1 MNHFIVRS
9 HAEKKTFL
17 LCAVYLILIFFIN
30 LTKKT
35 NQTRPNRQNTGDK
48 LQMINF
54 SFFYNFRFYMPIA
67 VVMALIVPT
76 LVPWYFWGES
86 ISNGFFLNFVRIVV
100 AYQAVLLI
108 NSVTHAWGK
117 RPYDKDISATENLFT
132 SFFSVGEGFH
142 NYHHTFPQDYRA
154 SEHGWFLNG
163 SGAFIDIM
171 AFFGQVTDR
180 KMASSD
186 IIEQRKQ
193 RTGDRSLK
201 SDF

>member
-1 MNHFIVRS
+1 
-9 HAEKKTFL
+9 
-17 LCAVYLILIFFIN
+17 
-30 LTKKT
+30 
-35 NQTRPNRQNTGDK
+35 
-48 LQMINF
+48 
-54 SFFYNFRFYMPIA
+54 MPIA

-86 ISNGFFLNFVRIVV
+86 ISNGFFLTFVRIVV